1 MTPEQSANEA
11 DVLEQLQEVGEA
23 DEPEIPPVSEVE
35 ANPAD
40 VHEQSMPVPAEE
52 EDWPDA

>member
-1 MTPEQSANEA
+1 MNPEPSANEA
-11 DVLEQLQEVGEA
+11 DVLEQLQEVREG
-23 DEPEIPPVSEVE
+23 DEPEIPPAVEVE

-40 VHEQSMPVPAEE
+40 VHEQSLPVPAEE